1 LSGGH
6 AVAFV
11 LKRLMSPLFARLRS
25 WLALI
30 AFTFLVAAPACAVE
44 AVRVRPEASAI
55 DLLPRI
61 DRYQSQGDAIQILTA
76 PGPDGI
82 VRRIQVAAAE
92 QGSRPDWIVFAL
104 ENDTSEQITRW
115 LVAPHSR
122 LVGSGVVW
130 PDLGSTRITAV
141 TASQGESPEREENAE
156 ADIFEIV
163 LDPGATVTYVA
174 ELATP
179 HLPQLYLWNA
189 DDYKDKQNG
198 LTLYRGI
205 VIGIAG
211 LLALFLTIVFVVR
224 GAVIFPAA
232 AALAWAVLA
241 YVCIDF
247 GFWQKI
253 IPTTE
258 RGEQIYRA
266 GAEAVL
272 AATLLVFLFA
282 YLNLNRWHVRLSHIT
297 IGWLLFLGALIG
309 LALFNPPVAA
319 GVARISIGGVAAF
332 GFLLVIY
339 LSTHG
344 YDRAL
349 MLIPTW
355 FLLLAWVVA
364 AGFMITGQLS
374 NDAAA
379 PALIGGL
386 VLIVMLIGFT
396 VIQHAFAGGG
406 FAEGQVSDSER
417 RALALTGSGAT
428 LFDWDVT
435 SDRIA
440 VGNDL
445 EQQLGLKPGTL
456 EGSAASFVE
465 NIHQFDR
472 DRFRATLD
480 STLEHRRGRVSV
492 DVRIKAIDGRYHWIA
507 LKARPVL
514 GADGEVQ
521 RIIGTLNDITD
532 VKVSE
537 ERLLQDS
544 LHDHLTGLPNRRLF
558 LDRLDAALT
567 LARTDEAVRPT
578 LLLIDIDGFKDVN
591 DLVGLAVGDSLL
603 LTLARRM
610 SRLLK
615 AQDTLSRIGGD
626 QFAVMI
632 LSEQDVGGVAALVE
646 SVRKVIATP
655 NSFGERDV
663 FLTASIGMALTD
675 STIDGR
681 GTEMLR
687 NAEIAMMHA
696 KRLGGDR
703 VETFRPA
710 MRAQR
715 TDRMAMEHDLR
726 RALERNELTVAFQPI
741 VRLADRTVAG
751 FEALVRWNHPRLG
764 MLLPGEFIPIA
775 EETGLITELGMYV
788 LDRTAREL
796 AAWQT
801 ALVVDPPLFASV
813 NVSSRQLFRHDLL
826 LDVKTVLSRTP
837 VIRGT
842 LRLEITESLMMENPE
857 LSAQIFVRLKDL
869 GAGLSLDDFGTGY
882 SSLAYL
888 QRFPFDTLKIDKS
901 LVRPDQRGV
910 RPIILRSIVQM
921 GHDLGMEIVAEGV
934 ETESDAVEMAQL
946 GCEFAQG
953 FAFGHPMSAPDA
965 RKLVGAAAEAA

>member
-1 LSGGH
+1 
-6 AVAFV
+6 
-11 LKRLMSPLFARLRS
+11 
-25 WLALI
+25 
-30 AFTFLVAAPACAVE
+30 
-44 AVRVRPEASAI
+44 
-55 DLLPRI
+55 
-61 DRYQSQGDAIQILTA
+61 
-76 PGPDGI
+76 
-82 VRRIQVAAAE
+82 
-92 QGSRPDWIVFAL
+92 
-104 ENDTSEQITRW
+104 
-115 LVAPHSR
+115 
-122 LVGSGVVW
+122 
-130 PDLGSTRITAV
+130 
-141 TASQGESPEREENAE
+141 
-156 ADIFEIV
+156 
-163 LDPGATVTYVA
+163 
-174 ELATP
+174 
-179 HLPQLYLWNA
+179 
-189 DDYKDKQNG
+189 
-198 LTLYRGI
+198 
-205 VIGIAG
+205 
-211 LLALFLTIVFVVR
+211 
-224 GAVIFPAA
+224 
-232 AALAWAVLA
+232 
-241 YVCIDF
+241 
-247 GFWQKI
+247 
-253 IPTTE
+253 
-258 RGEQIYRA
+258 
-266 GAEAVL
+266 
-272 AATLLVFLFA
+272 
-282 YLNLNRWHVRLSHIT
+282 
-297 IGWLLFLGALIG
+297 
-309 LALFNPPVAA
+309 
-319 GVARISIGGVAAF
+319 
-332 GFLLVIY
+332 
-339 LSTHG
+339 
-344 YDRAL
+344 
-349 MLIPTW
+349 
-355 FLLLAWVVA
+355 
-364 AGFMITGQLS
+364 
-374 NDAAA
+374 
-379 PALIGGL
+379 
-386 VLIVMLIGFT
+386 
-396 VIQHAFAGGG
+396 
-406 FAEGQVSDSER
+406 
-417 RALALTGSGAT
+417 
-428 LFDWDVT
+428 
-435 SDRIA
+435 
-440 VGNDL
+440 
-445 EQQLGLKPGTL
+445 
-456 EGSAASFVE
+456 
-465 NIHQFDR
+465 
-472 DRFRATLD
+472 
-480 STLEHRRGRVSV
+480 
-492 DVRIKAIDGRYHWIA
+492 
-507 LKARPVL
+507 
-514 GADGEVQ
+514 
-521 RIIGTLNDITD
+521 
-532 VKVSE
+532 
-537 ERLLQDS
+537 LLQDS

-632 LSEQDVGGVAALVE
+632 LSEQDAGGVAALVE
-646 SVRKVIATP
+646 SMRKVIATP

-953 FAFGHPMSAPDA
+953 FAFGHPMSAADA